1 MDLKDLQ
8 KKKKFLIPPH
18 PLTNFEIQNFYQN
31 EPRFNGLN
39 SRNNLLYEKGVYII
53 KIDEFIV
60 VGNHWTALYALN
72 NDIIFFNS
80 FGVDHISKEI
90 RRLIS
95 DKKYAN
101 KCF

>member
-1 MDLKDLQ
+1 MKKD
-8 KKKKFLIPPH
+8 
-18 PLTNFEIQNFYQN
+18 
-31 EPRFNGLN
+31 
-39 SRNNLLYEKGVYII
+39 GVYII

-60 VGNHWTALYALN
+60 VGTHWTALYALN

-95 DKKYAN
+95 DEKYAN